1 MKRIVAGILA
11 HVDAGKTTLS
21 ESLLYMGG
29 AIRTLG
35 RVDHKNTLLD
45 AYTEE
50 RNRGITIFAKQAQL
64 MAGDTQVILMDTP
77 GHADFAA
84 EMERTL
90 SILDYAI
97 LVISG
102 ADGIQGHTMTLW
114 KLLCEYNIP
123 TFIFINKMD
132 QINSD
137 KASVYEQIRGRFG
150 TGCVDFTEDA
160 DGAEAADS
168 IGNNAA
174 GNRIIINDTLA
185 ENIAVCDEK
194 LLGEYIDGR
203 AVTQD
208 DVRRLVKERRLFP
221 CYFGSALKLE
231 GISELMQGIDRY
243 TKPAVLSDE
252 AGARVFKITRDEQG
266 NRLTHMKIT
275 GRPLK
280 VKEVISGVTDGN
292 AWQEKVNQI
301 RIYQGAKYETVSEA
315 EGGMI
320 CTVTGLSET
329 YPGQGLG
336 AEKNM
341 HTSLLQPVLSYSLI
355 LPDGTDAAEFYKKI
369 LVLQDE
375 EPELDITWN
384 NRFSC
389 IQIKLMGKVQT
400 EILYEQIKERFGVG
414 VSFGPGSIVYRET
427 IKNTVEGVGHYEP
440 LRHYAEVHLIMEPA
454 ERGSGLVFDT
464 DCSEE
469 VLDKNWQRL
478 ILTHL
483 REKEH
488 CGVLTGAAI
497 TDMKITVAAGRAHIK
512 HTEGGDFRQATYRAV
527 RQGLMKAESILL
539 EPVYE
544 FELEVPS
551 DCVGRALNDMDRLKA
566 DFTSPE
572 IINDTALIKGKAPV
586 SLMQDYPSEVTAYTR
601 GMGHISCE
609 FGGYVECHNTDEVI
623 AACGYEPEA
632 DTDNPSSSVF
642 CSHGAGFVVPWEQ
655 VEDYMHVE
663 GVLSQAE
670 KNNTDDYDSTHN
682 QQSSYSSAIY
692 SRYENTSYSDDR
704 ELQEIFARTYKSTK
718 DKTKSQSVEYNYNK
732 VHDYNPVQPQI
743 EYMLVDGY
751 NVIHA
756 WKKLSELAEDNME
769 SARNVLMDILSNYQA
784 YKNIRIIL
792 VFDAYRVRNN
802 QGEVVRYHN
811 IDVVYTKEAETADHY
826 IEKTAHEIGH
836 KYSVTVVTSDGV
848 EQVIIRGAGCR
859 LISSREFEEEVKYI
873 EKEIF
878 QALEE
883 KKSGKK
889 SYLFDNAD
897 EKLKQQIEDVR
908 LGRKTDLL

>member
-64 MAGDTQVILMDTP
+64 MAGDTQIILMDTP

-84 EMERTL
+84 EMECTL

-137 KASVYEQIRGRFG
+137 KAAVYEQIRSRFG
-150 TGCVDFTEDA
+150 TGCVDFTADA
-160 DGAEAADS
+160 D
-168 IGNNAA
+168 NNV
-174 GNRIIINDTLA
+174 IIDDTLA
-185 ENIAVCDEK
+185 ENIAVCDEG

-203 AVTQD
+203 AVTPE
-208 DVRRLVKERRLFP
+208 DVSRLVRERRLFP

-243 TKPAVLSDE
+243 TRPAVLSGE
-252 AGARVFKITRDEQG
+252 FGARVFKITRDEQG

-275 GRPLK
+275 GKSLK
-280 VKEVISGVTDGN
+280 VKDVISGVTDGS

-301 RIYQGAKYETVSEA
+301 RIYQGAKYDTVSEA

-320 CTVTGLSET
+320 CTVTGLSQT

-336 AEKNM
+336 ADKNM

-369 LVLQDE
+369 IVLQDE

-400 EILYEQIKERFGVG
+400 EILYEQIRERFGVE

-464 DCSEE
+464 DCSED

-483 REKEH
+483 KEKEH

-609 FGGYVECHNTDEVI
+609 FGGYVECHNSDEVI
-623 AACGYEPEA
+623 AASCYEPEA

-663 GVLSQAE
+663 SVLSQSE
-670 KNNTDDYDSTHN
+670 KNNGTDYDGVPN

-718 DKTKSQSVEYNYNK
+718 NKTKSQSVEYNYNK

-756 WKKLSELAEDNME
+756 WKKLSELADDNME

-811 IDVVYTKEAETADHY
+811 IDVVYTKEAETADRY

-848 EQVIIRGAGCR
+848 EQVIIRGAGCK
-859 LISSREFEEEVKYI
+859 LISSRELEEEVKYI

-878 QALEE
+878 QALED

-908 LGRKTDLL
+908 LGRRQQWTT

>member
-114 KLLCEYNIP
+114 KLLCEYSIP
-123 TFIFINKMD
+123 TFIFVNKMD

-174 GNRIIINDTLA
+174 GSRIIINDTLA

-454 ERGSGLVFDT
+454 ERGSGLVFDA

-483 REKEH
+483 KEKEH

-609 FGGYVECHNTDEVI
+609 FGGYVECHNSDEVI

-811 IDVVYTKEAETADHY
+811 IDVVYTKEAETADRY